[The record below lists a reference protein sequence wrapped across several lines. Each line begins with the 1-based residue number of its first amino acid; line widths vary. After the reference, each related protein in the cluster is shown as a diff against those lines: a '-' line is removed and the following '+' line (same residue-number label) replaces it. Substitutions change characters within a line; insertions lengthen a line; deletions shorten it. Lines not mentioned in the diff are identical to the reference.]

1 MRHERFSLLPG
12 SACTSPHPH
21 GARAAFVLV
30 QRWYVARNH
39 ESGSSVSAPP
49 GASVARPARIAEP
62 TPVSASA
69 LRRKL
74 SAPQL
79 GGYAPSWTLGRYS
92 RTPVQPVLS
101 SETTMKTCKKQNIS
115 SAYFLVR
122 ASHARLFGAC
132 GCVSGRARRP
142 SNETKRAY
150 FLCPKLCSC
159 ATTYAL
165 PCLSDYGLWAAALE
179 RARHPCVPTVSVV
192 VREADER
199 TDSML
204 GEERNLPAV
213 ASYWRTARS
222 SDSTSDRSDSS
233 LSLSAA

>member
-79 GGYAPSWTLGRYS
+79 GARPGGTHRPGPWRYS

-101 SETTMKTCKKQNIS
+101 SETTMNTCKKQNIFVRLFSRARLPTLASSGPVGVCLAARGALQTKRNGPIFCVQSCALVQPLTRSPACRITDCGPQHS
-115 SAYFLVR
+115 SAR
-122 ASHARLFGAC
+122 AIPAS
-132 GCVSGRARRP
+132 RR
-142 SNETKRAY
+142 
-150 FLCPKLCSC
+150 
-159 ATTYAL
+159 
-165 PCLSDYGLWAAALE
+165 
-179 RARHPCVPTVSVV
+179 
-192 VREADER
+192 
-199 TDSML
+199 
-204 GEERNLPAV
+204 
-213 ASYWRTARS
+213 
-222 SDSTSDRSDSS
+222 
-233 LSLSAA
+233 

>member
-101 SETTMKTCKKQNIS
+101 SETTCKHAKNKIYS

-122 ASHARLFGAC
+122 ASRRSPLRGLWVCVWPREAPFKRNETGLFS
-132 GCVSGRARRP
+132 VSKVVLLCNHLRAPLPVGLRTVGRSTRARAPSLRP
-142 SNETKRAY
+142 
-150 FLCPKLCSC
+150 
-159 ATTYAL
+159 
-165 PCLSDYGLWAAALE
+165 DGE
-179 RARHPCVPTVSVV
+179 RSGERGR
-192 VREADER
+192 RED
-199 TDSML
+199 
-204 GEERNLPAV
+204 
-213 ASYWRTARS
+213 
-222 SDSTSDRSDSS
+222 
-233 LSLSAA
+233 

>member
-21 GARAAFVLV
+21 GARAFVLV

-79 GGYAPSWTLGRYS
+79 GGYAPSWTLGRYA
-92 RTPVQPVLS
+92 RPTGPFVRNY
-101 SETTMKTCKKQNIS
+101 MNTCKKNIYS

-159 ATTYAL
+159 MQPLTRSPACRITDCGPQHSSA
-165 PCLSDYGLWAAALE
+165 
-179 RARHPCVPTVSVV
+179 RAI
-192 VREADER
+192 
-199 TDSML
+199 
-204 GEERNLPAV
+204 PA
-213 ASYWRTARS
+213 SRR
-222 SDSTSDRSDSS
+222 
-233 LSLSAA
+233 

>member
-101 SETTMKTCKKQNIS
+101 SETTMNTCKKQNIFVRLFSRARLPTLASSGPVGVCLAARGALQTKRNGPIFCVQSCALVQPLTRSPACRITDCGPQHS
-115 SAYFLVR
+115 SAR
-122 ASHARLFGAC
+122 AIPAS
-132 GCVSGRARRP
+132 RR
-142 SNETKRAY
+142 
-150 FLCPKLCSC
+150 
-159 ATTYAL
+159 
-165 PCLSDYGLWAAALE
+165 
-179 RARHPCVPTVSVV
+179 
-192 VREADER
+192 
-199 TDSML
+199 
-204 GEERNLPAV
+204 
-213 ASYWRTARS
+213 
-222 SDSTSDRSDSS
+222 
-233 LSLSAA
+233 

>member
-74 SAPQL
+74 SYPSSSQL
-79 GGYAPSWTLGRYS
+79 STHRPGYAPSWRRGAYLVRGPSNRSFRQNLHDYM
-92 RTPVQPVLS
+92 Q
-101 SETTMKTCKKQNIS
+101 KTKYIRR
-115 SAYFLVR
+115 AYFLVR

-132 GCVSGRARRP
+132 GCVSGREAPFKR
-142 SNETKRAY
+142 NETGLFSVSKVVLLCNHLRA
-150 FLCPKLCSC
+150 P
-159 ATTYAL
+159 L
-165 PCLSDYGLWAAALE
+165 PVGLRTVGRST
-179 RARHPCVPTVSVV
+179 RARAPSLRPDGERSGERGR
-192 VREADER
+192 RED
-199 TDSML
+199 
-204 GEERNLPAV
+204 
-213 ASYWRTARS
+213 
-222 SDSTSDRSDSS
+222 
-233 LSLSAA
+233 

>member
-21 GARAAFVLV
+21 GARAFVLV

-92 RTPVQPVLS
+92 RTPVQPRSFRQKLGIP
-101 SETTMKTCKKQNIS
+101 TMNTCKKQNIFVRLFSRARLPTLASSGPVGVCLAARGALQTKRNGPIFCVQSCALVQPLTRSPACRITDCGPQHS
-115 SAYFLVR
+115 SAR
-122 ASHARLFGAC
+122 AIPAS
-132 GCVSGRARRP
+132 RR
-142 SNETKRAY
+142 
-150 FLCPKLCSC
+150 
-159 ATTYAL
+159 
-165 PCLSDYGLWAAALE
+165 
-179 RARHPCVPTVSVV
+179 
-192 VREADER
+192 
-199 TDSML
+199 
-204 GEERNLPAV
+204 
-213 ASYWRTARS
+213 
-222 SDSTSDRSDSS
+222 
-233 LSLSAA
+233 